1 MLEHLFGSRT
11 RVKLLRI
18 FLSNQDR
25 AFFVRELTRKI
36 KERINSVR
44 RELTNLEKIGIII
57 KKNEKRKVFYQV
69 NKEHILYQ
77 ELRALIL
84 KAEVGLERSLART
97 IKSIGNVR
105 LMVLTGMFTGM
116 KEETQTD
123 ILIVG
128 TINRKKLNSLMKR
141 FQEDFGRQI
150 NYTVMTSKEYKYRK
164 DLTDRFLF
172 NILEN
177 NKVVLVDKI
186 NKE

>member
-11 RVKLLRI
+11 RVKLMRL
-18 FLSNQDR
+18 FLSNPDK

-44 RELTNLEKIGIII
+44 RELNNLEKIGVVQ
-57 KKNEKRKVFYQV
+57 KKNDQRKVFYQADKDHV
-69 NKEHILYQ
+69 LYR
-77 ELRALIL
+77 ELRALVL
-84 KAEVGLERSLART
+84 KAEVGLERSLAKT
-97 IKSIGNVR
+97 LKDIGNVR

-123 ILIVG
+123 MLIVG
-128 TINRKKLNSLMKR
+128 QANRRKLTKLMKK
-141 FQEDFGRQI
+141 FQDDFGRQI
-150 NYTVMTSKEYKYRK
+150 NYTVMSTKEYKYRR

-177 NKVVLVDKI
+177 PNVVLIDKI

>member
-11 RVKLLRI
+11 RVKLLRLL
-18 FLSNQDR
+18 LSNPDK
-25 AFFVRELTRKI
+25 AYFVRELTRKR

-44 RELTNLEKIGIII
+44 RELDNLEKISIIQ
-57 KKNEKRKVFYQV
+57 KRKEARKVYYQIDKNHV
-69 NKEHILYQ
+69 LYK

-84 KAEVGLERSLART
+84 KAEVGLERSLAKT
-97 IKSIGNVR
+97 LKDIGNVR

-116 KEETQTD
+116 KEETKTD
-123 ILIVG
+123 MLIVG
-128 TINRKKLNSLMKR
+128 TINRKKLNTMMKK
-141 FQEDFGRQI
+141 FQDDFGRQI
-150 NYTVMTSKEYKYRK
+150 NFTVMSTKEYKYRS

-177 NKVVLVDKI
+177 SKVVLVDKI

>member
-18 FLSNQDR
+18 FLSNPDR

-57 KKNEKRKVFYQV
+57 KKNEKRKVFYQID
-69 NKEHILYQ
+69 KEHILYL

-186 NKE
+186 SKE

>member
-11 RVKLLRI
+11 RVKLLRL
-18 FLSNQDR
+18 FLSNPNQ
-25 AFFVRELTRKI
+25 AYFVRELTRKI

-44 RELTNLEKIGIII
+44 RELNNLEKIGIIL
-57 KKNEKRKVFYQV
+57 KKVEKRKVFYRI
-69 NKEHILYQ
+69 NPEHILYN
-77 ELRALIL
+77 EMRSLIL
-84 KAEVGLERSLART
+84 KAEIALERGLAST
-97 IKSIGNVR
+97 LKNIGNVR

-116 KEETQTD
+116 KEETKTD

-128 TINRKKLNSLMKR
+128 TVNRKKLGNLMKK
-141 FQEDFGRQI
+141 FQGDFGRQI
-150 NYTVMTSKEYKYRK
+150 NYTVMSTKEYKYRN

-177 NKVVLVDKI
+177 SKVVLVDKI